1 MADKKIAIMI
11 VEDHPVF
18 RDGLEMIIDGQSD
31 MALVAQAAT
40 AAEALEKYR
49 QFRPDVSLMD
59 QRLPGESGT
68 HALIS
73 IRAEFPD
80 ARVIMLTTSSGDVE
94 IQRALN
100 AGAAAYLLKISS
112 RHELLQAIRNVAAG
126 RRHIPVD
133 VAVRLAENLG
143 RETLSPR
150 ELQVLELIREGHKN
164 KRIAGRLCIAETTVN
179 FHIKN
184 IVEKLQAKDRTH
196 AVAIAFRRGLLQ
208 V

>member
-1 MADKKIAIMI
+1 MPDNKIAIMI

-18 RDGLEMIIDGQSD
+18 RDGLEMIIAGESD

-59 QRLPGESGT
+59 HRLPGESGT
-68 HALIS
+68 DALIS
-73 IRAEFPD
+73 IRTEFPD

-94 IQRALN
+94 IQRALS
-100 AGAAAYLLKISS
+100 AGAAAYVLKISS

-126 RRHIPVD
+126 RRYIPTE
-133 VAVRLAENLG
+133 VAARLAEHLG

-150 ELQVLELIREGHKN
+150 ELQVLELIREGLKN
-164 KRIAGRLCIAETTVN
+164 KRIAGQLCIAETTVN

-184 IVEKLQAKDRTH
+184 IIGKLQAKDRTH
-196 AVAIAFRRGLLQ
+196 AVMIAFRRGLLQ

>member
-1 MADKKIAIMI
+1 MI

-126 RRHIPVD
+126 RRHIPVE

-143 RETLSPR
+143 SETLSPR
-150 ELQVLELIREGHKN
+150 ELQVLELIREGLKN
-164 KRIAGRLCIAETTVN
+164 KRIAGQLCIAETTVN

-184 IVEKLQAKDRTH
+184 IIGKLQAKDRTH
-196 AVAIAFRRGLLQ
+196 AVTIAFRRGLLQ